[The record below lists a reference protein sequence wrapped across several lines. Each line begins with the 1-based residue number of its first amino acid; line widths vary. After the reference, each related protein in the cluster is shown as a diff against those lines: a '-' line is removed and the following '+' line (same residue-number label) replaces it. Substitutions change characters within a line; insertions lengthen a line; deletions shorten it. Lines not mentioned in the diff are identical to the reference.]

1 MTIRIGTSEAGG
13 TFDTQGRA
21 IAEIFNRTAGV
32 QDKCELRTS
41 LASID
46 NANRL
51 HRGEIEFG
59 FMASNWAPRAVQG
72 TAPFEHP
79 IPLRMVSPANA
90 GPIFFVSLAD
100 SPIDSIDDIVGKRV
114 VVGPETSGMTQHVHT
129 LFDVLGISFNDFTPL
144 YLNFPAGAEALIAGR
159 ADVQFQCPI
168 PNKAMTDLSNK
179 ASVKVIPYAPG
190 QIEQI
195 LSKVFFYR
203 PVVMRKG
210 AFRGLSQDI
219 DQIAVLNVI
228 VSHQQV
234 DAGHVRRLASVM
246 LHNAANLAEMNALF
260 TGLSDLYEPLRSEG
274 AEALEIG
281 GVPLHPGAIEA
292 YREAGYLT

>member
-13 TFDTQGRA
+13 TFDTQGKA
-21 IAEIFNRTAGV
+21 IAEIFNRTAVGEEA
-32 QDKCELRTS
+32 CELRTS

-100 SPIDSIDDIVGKRV
+100 SPIDSIDDIVGKRI

-129 LFDVLGISFNDFTPL
+129 IFAALGISFKDFTPM
-144 YLNFPAGAEALIAGR
+144 YLNFPAGANALVEGR

-168 PNKAMTDLSNK
+168 PNKVMTDLSEN
-179 ASVKVIPYAPG
+179 AAIKVIPYAKG

-228 VSHQQV
+228 VSHEQV
-234 DAGHVRRLASVM
+234 DAECVHRLASVM
-246 LHNAANLAEMNALF
+246 INNSANLAETNPLF
-260 TGLSDLYEPLRSEG
+260 EGLSDLWEPLRSEG
-274 AEALEIG
+274 GGALEIG

-292 YREAGYLT
+292 YREAGYL